1 MGCPIR
7 KSADQRPFAPPRGL
21 SQLITSFIAC
31 ESLGIRHT
39 PFFTFARTEPAS
51 KQAPLIILS
60 AFSIP
65 HLIIIVNYQLSI
77 TISVEIRFT
86 FCFRYQYVK
95 ERSGIAALS
104 GNPRAWTSV
113 PGRFPSFLLYI
124 LFTETRELQHPKQAL
139 FMRTSQYGNKAPE
152 RRCSWKTLKP
162 LSAKS
167 SERRCSSRTFR
178 YGYLVTT

>member
-95 ERSGIAALS
+95 EPRHLPFNRLPSTISMLNGQYSMFNALS

-113 PGRFPSFLLYI
+113 PGRFPPFLLYI
-124 LFTETRELQHPKQAL
+124 YLQRQE
-139 FMRTSQYGNKAPE
+139 N
-152 RRCSWKTLKP
+152 CSTQKTGTHANL
-162 LSAKS
+162 AV
-167 SERRCSSRTFR
+167 R
-178 YGYLVTT
+178 